1 MPGHHGPGPHR
12 PAPTVPGPDEMEH
25 VMGQQPVSRRRML
38 TAAAGT
44 AAVVATAAWTRP
56 TLATA
61 QAGGSVLPGAGR
73 LPAEYIVPGD
83 RAFPSGHA
91 YDPRTGHIYVGS
103 AADGTLYRGHLT
115 KSAVRSWS
123 ADGADGRSTTSGM
136 AIDSA
141 GRLMV
146 GGADTGT
153 LRVYDTERGALLALL
168 RGVDGGF
175 VNEIAVAPDG
185 STYATDSFRPVVYR
199 LADSGSGWRLERWL
213 DVTATPIEWIDG
225 RHNLNGIT
233 CVGGHLLTV
242 NSSTG
247 QLWRIDRYTRQVLR
261 VDLGG
266 HQLPNGDGL
275 AFRDGLLYV
284 VQGNINDVPGLT
296 PQVTVIAMSP
306 DLSQGRYTS
315 RLLAPGGFHHP
326 SSISLARD
334 RALVVNSQYSR
345 WINGLPPE
353 VLPFTLSAVP
363 LDAAV
368 PADQGL

>member
-1 MPGHHGPGPHR
+1 
-12 PAPTVPGPDEMEH
+12 
-25 VMGQQPVSRRRML
+25 MGQHPVSRRRML
-38 TAAAGT
+38 TAAFGT
-44 AAVVATAAWTRP
+44 AAAMSATAWTRTAP
-56 TLATA
+56 TTA
-61 QAGGSVLPGAGR
+61 QAGGSAPPGPGR
-73 LPAEYIVPGD
+73 LPAEYVLPGD
-83 RAFPSGHA
+83 RAFPSGHS
-91 YDPRTGHIYVGS
+91 YDARTGHLYAGS

-115 KSAVRSWS
+115 KPALRPWS
-123 ADGADGRSTTSGM
+123 ADGTDGRSTTSGM

-141 GRLMV
+141 GRLIV

-168 RGVDGGF
+168 HGVDGGF

-185 STYATDSFRPVVYR
+185 SAYVTDSFRPVVYR
-199 LADSGSGWRLERWL
+199 LTDSSSGPHLERWL
-213 DVTATPIEWIDG
+213 DVTATPVEWIEG
-225 RHNLNGIT
+225 KHNLNGIT
-233 CVGGHLLTV
+233 CVGGRLLTV

-247 QLWRIDRYTRQVLR
+247 QLWRIDRHTRQALQ

-266 HQLPNGDGL
+266 HRLPNGDGL
-275 AFRDGLLYV
+275 AYRDGRLYV
-284 VQGNINDVPGLT
+284 VQGNINNIPGLT

-306 DLSQGRYTS
+306 DLLHGRYTS

-334 RALVVNSQYSR
+334 RALVVNSQYNR

-368 PADQGL
+368 PAEQNL

>member
-1 MPGHHGPGPHR
+1 
-12 PAPTVPGPDEMEH
+12 
-25 VMGQQPVSRRRML
+25 MGQRPVSRRRML
-38 TAAAGT
+38 SATVGAAA
-44 AAVVATAAWTRP
+44 AVATTAWTRP
-56 TLATA
+56 APATA
-61 QAGGSVLPGAGR
+61 QADGSAPPGIGQLPTQYVL
-73 LPAEYIVPGD
+73 PGD
-83 RAFPSGHA
+83 RAFPTGHA
-91 YDPRTGHIYVGS
+91 YDARTGHIYVGS

-115 KSAVRSWS
+115 KPALRPWS
-123 ADGADGRSTTSGM
+123 ADRIDGRSTTSGM

-141 GRLMV
+141 GRLLV

-153 LRVYDTERGALLALL
+153 LRVYDTQGGALLALL

-185 STYATDSFRPVVYR
+185 SAYATDSFRPVVYR
-199 LADSGSGWRLERWL
+199 LADTSSGWHLQRWL
-213 DVTATPIEWIDG
+213 DITTTPIEWIED

-233 CVGGHLLTV
+233 CVGGHLVTV

-247 QLWRIDRYTRQVLR
+247 QLWRIDRRTRQVR
-261 VDLGG
+261 QVDLGG

-275 AFRDGLLYV
+275 AFRNGQLYV
-284 VQGNINDVPGLT
+284 VQGNINNIPGLT
-296 PQVTVIAMSP
+296 PQVTVITMSP
-306 DLSQGRYTS
+306 DLSHGRYTS

-334 RALVVNSQYSR
+334 RALVVNSQYNR

-363 LDAAV
+363 LNLALSRVALS
-368 PADQGL
+368 GS